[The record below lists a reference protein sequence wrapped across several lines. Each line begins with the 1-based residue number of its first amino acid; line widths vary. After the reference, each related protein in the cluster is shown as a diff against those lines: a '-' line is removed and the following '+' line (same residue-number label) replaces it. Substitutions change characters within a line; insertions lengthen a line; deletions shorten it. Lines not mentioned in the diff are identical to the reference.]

1 MKITVLD
8 AGTLGEDIDLSVVTD
23 WGDAEVFEKTAED
36 EVSQRIKDTEVIV
49 LNKVKLNEENLK
61 GASKLKLIC
70 ITATGFDNVDV
81 EYCRKNGIAVCNVC
95 GYSTDSVAQL
105 TVLTALALVMHLG
118 EYDGFVKSGEYTKS
132 GMHNRLSPAF
142 HEVSSMTWG
151 IVGYGN
157 IGKKVALSAKAL
169 GANVLAYKR
178 TPVADVECVDL
189 DTLCEKSDIIT
200 VHLPLSEDTREI
212 IGERQIELM
221 KKSAVVVNMARGA
234 VIDEKAFAKAVKNE
248 RIAGFATDVYSVEP
262 MEKDSPYQEILNCK
276 NVIFTPHMAWG
287 AYEARMRCLE
297 EICKNIKAFYSGERR
312 NRVD

>member
-8 AGTLGEDIDLSVVTD
+8 AGTLGNDVDLSVITD
-23 WGDAEVFEKTAED
+23 LGDAELFEKTAED
-36 EVSQRIKDTEVIV
+36 EAAERIKDSEVVI
-49 LNKVKLNEENLK
+49 LNKVKLNENNLRN
-61 GASKLKLIC
+61 ADKLKLIC

-81 EYCRKNGIAVCNVC
+81 EYCRKKGIAVCNVC
-95 GYSTDSVAQL
+95 GYSTDSVAQI
-105 TVLTALALVMHLG
+105 TVLTALALVMHLE
-118 EYDGFVKSGEYTKS
+118 EYDRFVKSGEYTKS

-169 GANVLAYKR
+169 GAKVLAYKR
-178 TPVADVECVDL
+178 TPVSDAECVDL

-200 VHLPLSEDTREI
+200 IHLPLTEDTREI
-212 IGERQIELM
+212 IGKREIELM

-234 VIDEKAFAKAVKNE
+234 VIDEKAFADAVKCN
-248 RIAGFATDVYSVEP
+248 RIGGFATDVYSVEP
-262 MEKDSPYQEILNCK
+262 MEKDSPYTEILNCK

-297 EICKNIKAFYSGERR
+297 EIRENIKAFYAGEKR